1 MCLDC
6 YLLKLKHPC
15 KLEKEMWKAWNYNT
29 TKCGVWM
36 SSLNHNT
43 TILQPNYRWMVGG
56 VSSDIE
62 TSKLLLI
69 LDCLNE
75 LSENVENDRLSIQ
88 TSGWFVD

>member
-1 MCLDC
+1 
-6 YLLKLKHPC
+6 
-15 KLEKEMWKAWNYNT
+15 
-29 TKCGVWM
+29 
-36 SSLNHNT
+36 
-43 TILQPNYRWMVGG
+43 MVGG